1 MIERYTMDNRL
12 KLLRKEKGL
21 TQAEVAKVLNTNQ
34 SQYGKYENGKTNLSI
49 ENAKKLAEYF
59 EVSVPYL
66 LGIDDSSALYN
77 PGSMKESI
85 KSIGKLLQGKSTI
98 HNKITEWTPFK
109 DDLAFIIAELNRSQT
124 LSDYIDFISS
134 QKKFNPVLVKAIKE
148 FIADEEQGLIPY
160 LINQSG
166 AEDSP
171 YHYVWEAWI
180 NSDEYKQAIKKK

>member
-1 MIERYTMDNRL
+1 
-12 KLLRKEKGL
+12 
-21 TQAEVAKVLNTNQ
+21 
-34 SQYGKYENGKTNLSI
+34 
-49 ENAKKLAEYF
+49 
-59 EVSVPYL
+59 
-66 LGIDDSSALYN
+66 
-77 PGSMKESI
+77 MKESI